1 MKRYLTLVMTVIV
14 CMLGMTAKAQES
26 KLLKVENYTY
36 VKWNPATMQ
45 NEPTDTPQP
54 NGNDVNYYYD
64 TDGRLKMQFEV
75 YPGATTPG
83 TLSIFDY
90 DDDGRV
96 AKMTK
101 MSGGTAQVTEYTYDA
116 EGNLLREQ
124 QENNGNLSGYVYEG
138 YDAHGNYT
146 VRKNISFDGTLGNE
160 NHFEY
165 TYDADGLLLT
175 AVTLMQAWDDPTMF
189 TPQQRLVYTYEK
201 GQMQTETQ
209 EEYREGSYA
218 AIWTKTYTYNADGT
232 VKEVKTQY
240 SYGGNPMFM
249 GYTYGIPDASK
260 RVTGVALESLSG
272 NKIRATWQ
280 PVEGATAYLV
290 IIDGAHATITEP
302 EYTSDG
308 VLDGEHKVVVVAII
322 DGVSQNVADI
332 HTIEVKDQGN
342 VAMEN
347 LSIDKV
353 ELDVTIYSSGYT
365 VFNYNVYFSWTVPE
379 EASTISQ
386 YTLYCDNGGSWV
398 QQQGIYSFNN
408 PGVNFNEMTS
418 NKVSFMR
425 TTFQNNHMD
434 ENWQTIYDEGGP
446 DCSFWLTATYESG
459 ESPISNIVK
468 LNPYSIAVKSEAY
481 EEYEKTTGINEV
493 DTAPSETE
501 RYDLTG
507 RPIRNM
513 RGIVIERQGSE
524 VRKIIRK

>member
-1 MKRYLTLVMTVIV
+1 MAKTYNEIYIRTRRALRDAGIEACDMEARLIVSRAADKTVAQFLRDLPLYAAAGFDETVEAMVERRLAGEPVAYITGGWEFYGVPLDITPDVLIPRPDTEIMVEAAVRLFEGRNGRPRILDLCAGSGCVGCAMAVHMPGSKVIMVDNDRRALSVCRKNVQKNRLDTRVMCIEADATQKPPMLLGKFDLIACNAPYVPTAEIATLDISESTRYDIDNLPVIVTFANSGSILKVKEYTKESIVVPNNKYLTLD
-14 CMLGMTAKAQES
+14 
-26 KLLKVENYTY
+26 ENG
-36 VKWNPATMQ
+36 
-45 NEPTDTPQP
+45 EI
-54 NGNDVNYYYD
+54 
-64 TDGRLKMQFEV
+64 L
-75 YPGATTPG
+75 
-83 TLSIFDY
+83 
-90 DDDGRV
+90 
-96 AKMTK
+96 
-101 MSGGTAQVTEYTYDA
+101 
-116 EGNLLREQ
+116 
-124 QENNGNLSGYVYEG
+124 
-138 YDAHGNYT
+138 
-146 VRKNISFDGTLGNE
+146 
-160 NHFEY
+160 
-165 TYDADGLLLT
+165 
-175 AVTLMQAWDDPTMF
+175 
-189 TPQQRLVYTYEK
+189 
-201 GQMQTETQ
+201 
-209 EEYREGSYA
+209 
-218 AIWTKTYTYNADGT
+218 
-232 VKEVKTQY
+232 
-240 SYGGNPMFM
+240 
-249 GYTYGIPDASK
+249 AS
-260 RVTGVALESLSG
+260 E
-272 NKIRATWQ
+272 
-280 PVEGATAYLV
+280 
-290 IIDGAHATITEP
+290 
-302 EYTSDG
+302 TSDG